1 MGTSAA
7 VTLAPAIRPDDEL
20 RRDPALELGD
30 ILSRLRRL
38 CATAA
43 QDAALFGFQEAS
55 EFAGGVEEASR
66 AVEYLQLVAAKAVDR
81 TRKEAAAAG
90 SPVLDD
96 GYRKAGD
103 FLRDRLQITAAE
115 AHRRLSLAR
124 DVLPRTGI
132 TGQPL
137 APVHEELAAAVASG
151 AVPSRSATIIT
162 HALAR
167 VRPVCDPETSAR
179 MEHALTRTAAEHDPD
194 FLARIAERWTD
205 AIDQDGAEPTEE
217 LLRQLQGAFIRR
229 PRHGLHHLEIFATTD
244 QFEHL
249 ITVMNTATNPRTTT
263 AAAGADGETA
273 GSDTGAD
280 GADGRDAGG
289 FVPNQLDRRSRPQK
303 LLDGLV
309 G

>member
-20 RRDPALELGD
+20 RRDPELELGD
-30 ILSRLRRL
+30 ILSRLREL
-38 CATAA
+38 CATAV
-43 QDAALFGFQEAS
+43 QDAALFGFGEAS

-66 AVEYLQLVAAKAVDR
+66 AVESLQLVAAGAVDR

-115 AHRRLSLAR
+115 AHRRLSLAG

-137 APVHEELAAAVASG
+137 APVHEDLAAALASG

-167 VRPVCDPETSAR
+167 
-179 MEHALTRTAAEHDPD
+179 
-194 FLARIAERWTD
+194 
-205 AIDQDGAEPTEE
+205 
-217 LLRQLQGAFIRR
+217 
-229 PRHGLHHLEIFATTD
+229 
-244 QFEHL
+244 
-249 ITVMNTATNPRTTT
+249 
-263 AAAGADGETA
+263 
-273 GSDTGAD
+273 
-280 GADGRDAGG
+280 
-289 FVPNQLDRRSRPQK
+289 
-303 LLDGLV
+303 
-309 G
+309 